1 MTTLIVQLPPRN
13 TAIQA
18 AQWQLG
24 ALPFA
29 LFDRRARML
38 RAGCAT
44 LTLLPRAQTTILL
57 TAARDLLLLSV
68 PLAPLSKARL
78 RAVLPNVVEDQLAQD
93 AQSCH
98 IALEPTRRGNPHPDP
113 SQRARAGLPSSTGT
127 GSGLYTWLLLKRAIS
142 DYARRLSPVACPMP
156 KRTARR
162 PPGAYSHMIPPRRI
176 PGRH

>member
-57 TAARDLLLLSV
+57 IAARDLLLLSV

-78 RAVLPNVVEDQLAQD
+78 RAVLAQD

-98 IALEPTRRGNPHPDP
+98 IALEPMPARQSASRPKPACTRR
-113 SQRARAGLPSSTGT
+113 L
-127 GSGLYTWLLLKRAIS
+127 AII
-142 DYARRLSPVACPMP
+142 DRDWFRFI
-156 KRTARR
+156 
-162 PPGAYSHMIPPRRI
+162 HMAFTEA
-176 PGRH
+176 

>member
-57 TAARDLLLLSV
+57 IAARDLLL
-68 PLAPLSKARL
+68 L

-98 IALEPTRRGNPHPDP
+98 IALEPMPARQSASRPKPACTRR
-113 SQRARAGLPSSTGT
+113 L
-127 GSGLYTWLLLKRAIS
+127 AII
-142 DYARRLSPVACPMP
+142 DR
-156 KRTARR
+156 
-162 PPGAYSHMIPPRRI
+162 
-176 PGRH
+176 